1 MEQRLTADTFQSF
14 LEHYETNG
22 LQFDGLQVHTK
33 ILRNC
38 SSTPLYALVM
48 LVVANPSDA
57 SVQGT
62 LWSASPTRARWQIFR
77 IIIRVV
83 SGLHPSG
90 ARKCGIRLPGK
101 RNSGCCRRRHVNAI
115 PAPRRRLVFAG
126 RARSACNRTW
136 NGTESILWASVAS
149 AQK

>member
-1 MEQRLTADTFQSF
+1 MPSRKMEQRLTADTFQSF

-48 LVVANPSDA
+48 LVVANPSAA
-57 SVQGT
+57 SVQERMR
-62 LWSASPTRARWQIFR
+62 SASPTRARGQIFR
-77 IIIRVV
+77 IIVRVV

-90 ARKCGIRLPGK
+90 AWKCTCILPSK
-101 RNSGCCRRRHVNAI
+101 CDSGCCRCGNVGNAI
-115 PAPRRRLVFAG
+115 PAPQRWLVFAS
-126 RARSACNRTW
+126 RARSACN
-136 NGTESILWASVAS
+136 
-149 AQK
+149 